1 MGGLFA
7 IDTPGPQ
14 RFTPIVGMIYS
25 QVVAQTFNEAIE
37 RNGLYLT
44 VDQSIPS
51 IQTAALLLPAGM
63 IWNAPV
69 VETPTNG

>member
-14 RFTPIVGMIYS
+14 RSIPIIPMIYS
-25 QVVAQTFNEAIE
+25 QVVAQTLQEAIE
-37 RNGLYLT
+37 RNGLYMT

-69 VETPTNG
+69 TEGPTNG